1 MGFRQFFFLFLIVF
15 PIASYAQIGGERT
28 YQFLDLANSARVA
41 ALGGVQVAIND
52 HTDLNLPY
60 SNPSSL
66 NSGMSG
72 HLLFNYI
79 DYFADIHYGY
89 ASYARTF
96 EGIGNFAAGMHYI
109 HYGTFTGTTETG
121 ELTGNEFKAAEYAL
135 NLIYSNHY
143 GRLRYG
149 AILKPVYS
157 VFESYASFGLATD
170 LGISYLSKNG
180 LTNAGL
186 VVRNLG
192 IQLSTYYQDGNRE
205 RLPFDLQAG
214 LSSKLAHAPVAIHVT
229 AHHLNHWDLAN
240 PEPDEKTADEVIIY
254 EPQESFGKQIMRH
267 LVLGIELLPSKNFTL
282 RAGYNYQRRQEL
294 MLGERASTVGF
305 SLGFG
310 LHINRF
316 RLDFATSRFHLAG
329 SSNLISLAVNLNDVF

>member
-1 MGFRQFFFLFLIVF
+1 MGFRQCFFFLIFF
-15 PIASYAQIGGERT
+15 PVVSVAQIGGEHT

-41 ALGGVQVAIND
+41 ALGGVQVAIHD
-52 HTDLNLPY
+52 PADLTLSY
-60 SNPSSL
+60 SNPSAL
-66 NSGMSG
+66 APGMSG
-72 HLLFNYI
+72 HLLFNYV
-79 DYFADIHYGY
+79 DYFSDINYGY
-89 ASYARTF
+89 ASYARSF
-96 EGIGNFAAGMHYI
+96 EGIGNFAVGMHYI
-109 HYGTFTGTTETG
+109 HYGTFVETTETG
-121 ELTGNEFKAAEYAL
+121 EQTLNTFNAAEYAL

-143 GRLRYG
+143 ERLSYG

-157 VFESYASFGLATD
+157 VFERYTSFGLATD
-170 LGISYLSKNG
+170 MGISYLSKNG
-180 LTNAGL
+180 LINTGL
-186 VVRNLG
+186 VARNLG
-192 IQLSTYYQDGNRE
+192 LQISTYYQDGNRE

-214 LSSKLAHAPVAIHVT
+214 LSAQLAHAPVALHIT

-240 PEPDEKTADEVIIY
+240 PEPDEETTGEVIIY
-254 EPQESFGKQIMRH
+254 EPQEPLGKQIMRH
-267 LVLGIELLPSKNFTL
+267 LVLGIEILPSKNFTL

-329 SSNLISLAVNLNDVF
+329 SSNLISLAVNLYEVF